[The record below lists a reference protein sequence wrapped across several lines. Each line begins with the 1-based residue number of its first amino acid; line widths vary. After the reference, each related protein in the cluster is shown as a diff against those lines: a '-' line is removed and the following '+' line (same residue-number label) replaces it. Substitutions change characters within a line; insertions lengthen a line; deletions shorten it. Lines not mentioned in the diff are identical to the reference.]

1 MFHNKKHDRIKVA
14 LNELRRGEGVSQS
27 REDYV
32 KFIYEHSKGLSIS
45 NKIIA
50 QGLKVAPPSVSE
62 MIHKLANEG
71 LVNYRPYYGADLTQA
86 GEVMA
91 RDLIRKHEIWEYFLE
106 HKLNYT
112 KTEVHDL
119 AEILEHSTPLD
130 LADRLAEFIEYPD
143 SSNASV
149 ERKLDDGHP

>member
-1 MFHNKKHDRIKVA
+1 MKVA
-14 LNELRRGEGVSQS
+14 LNELRRGEGLSQS

-32 KFIYEHSKGLSIS
+32 KFIYEHSGGNAVS

-50 QGLKVAPPSVSE
+50 QGLHVAPPSVSE

-71 LVNYRPYYGADLTQA
+71 LVSYRPYYGANLTDD
-86 GEVMA
+86 GVSMA
-91 RDLIRKHEIWEYFLE
+91 KELIRKHEIWEYFLE

-112 KTEVHDL
+112 KDEVHDL

-130 LADRLAEFIEYPD
+130 LADRLADFIDYP
-143 SSNASV
+143 V
-149 ERKLDDGHP
+149 F